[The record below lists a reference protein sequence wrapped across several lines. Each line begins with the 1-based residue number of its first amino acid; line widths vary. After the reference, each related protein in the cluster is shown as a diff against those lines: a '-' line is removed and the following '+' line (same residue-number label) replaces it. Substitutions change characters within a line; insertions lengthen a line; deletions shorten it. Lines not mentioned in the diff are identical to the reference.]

1 MKVILLKDV
10 KNIGKKDQE
19 VEVANGYAANY
30 LFPNKL
36 AVALTKTGQ
45 SIRDEEI
52 KRKQDEEI
60 EKVNHAKQLVDSL
73 KTITLEFFAKAAKD
87 GRMIGTISTKQIVE
101 ALKDNHQITVD
112 KRKFVDHFVVNAFGF
127 TRLKIELHKGVIG
140 VINVHVNQEGEH
152 GK

>member
-19 VEVANGYAANY
+19 IEVANGYAANY

-36 AVALTKTGQ
+36 AVALTNRGKE
-45 SIRDEEI
+45 IRDEQQQQL
-52 KRKQDEEI
+52 KNI
-60 EKVNHAKQLVDSL
+60 EDQKIAEAQELVGKLAS
-73 KTITLEFFAKAAKD
+73 ITLEFKAKIAGD

-101 ALKDNHQITVD
+101 ELKEKHKLTID
-112 KRKFVDHFVVNAFGF
+112 KRKFIDHFLVNALGF

-140 VINVHVNQEGEH
+140 TVTVHVTES
-152 GK
+152 K